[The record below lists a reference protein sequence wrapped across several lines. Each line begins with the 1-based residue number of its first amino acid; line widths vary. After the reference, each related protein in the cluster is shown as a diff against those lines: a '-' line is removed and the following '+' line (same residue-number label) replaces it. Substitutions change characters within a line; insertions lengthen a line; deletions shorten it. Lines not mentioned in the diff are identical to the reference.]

1 MSVDAC
7 EVITHMDTILLAD
20 ESKWTKHT
28 RWQWDDDFKSG
39 RMCLLGALSKA
50 CVGEPHEIPEPY
62 TEAGRVYRRV
72 CDAICDAVGITHANA
87 HVIEFNDS
95 PRTTFADVKT
105 ALQKAR
111 QSICS

>member
-28 RWQWDDDFKSG
+28 RWRWNDDFKSG
-39 RMCLLGALSKA
+39 QMCLLGALSTA
-50 CVGEPHEIPEPY
+50 CAGGTHEIPEPH
-62 TEAGRVYRRV
+62 TEAGHVYRRV
-72 CDAICDAVGITHANA
+72 CDAICEAAGVMCSNGN
-87 HVIEFNDS
+87 VIEFNDS

-105 ALQKAR
+105 ALRKAR